1 MPFLAYSSSGKA
13 YIRVLH
19 AYTYT
24 LGMITCKCETPEM
37 ATLTE
42 MTPFQDE
49 LKKRSAKDIASLAA
63 TIKEDGLLTPFM
75 LWEHEDKKYILD
87 GHGRREALVQLAL
100 NDPAIIEQK
109 FPAVIIQAET
119 REDAIKAVLQI
130 SSSYGRINKAGAVKF
145 TAPIVGYKAPY
156 IKRLEPTVKKPRVSD
171 DVVIK
176 IKVRKDKA
184 SAICE
189 LLRQTEGIEVL

>member
-1 MPFLAYSSSGKA
+1 
-13 YIRVLH
+13 
-19 AYTYT
+19 
-24 LGMITCKCETPEM
+24 MITCKCETPDM
-37 ATLTE
+37 VTLTE
-42 MTPFQDE
+42 MTPFQEE
-49 LKKRSAKDIASLAA
+49 LKKRGAKDIAALAA

-75 LWEHEDKKYILD
+75 LWEHEDKKFILD

-109 FPAVIIQAET
+109 FPAVIIKAET

-130 SSSYGRINKAGAVKF
+130 SSSYGRMNKAGAVKF

-156 IKRLEPTVKKPRVSD
+156 IKRLEPKVKKPKVSD

-176 IKVRKDKA
+176 IRVRKDKA
-184 SAICE
+184 NAICE
-189 LLRQTEGIEVL
+189 LLRQTEGITVL

>member
-1 MPFLAYSSSGKA
+1 MPFFTYSACRKA
-13 YIRVLH
+13 YIRLYLAT
-19 AYTYT
+19 AYTC
-24 LGMITCKCETPEM
+24 GMITCKCETPEM

-49 LKKRSAKDIASLAA
+49 LKKRNAKDIAALAS

-75 LWEHEDKKYILD
+75 LWEYEDKKFILD

-100 NDPAIIEQK
+100 NDPSIIEQK
-109 FPAVIIQAET
+109 FPAVIIKADT

-130 SSSYGRINKAGAVKF
+130 SSSYGRMNKAGAIKF
-145 TAPIVGYKAPY
+145 TAPVVGYKAPY
-156 IKRLEPTVKKPRVSD
+156 IQRLEPKIRKPKVSD
-171 DVVIK
+171 NVVIK

-184 SAICE
+184 DAIRA
-189 LLRQTEGIEVL
+189 LLEQTEGIMVL

>member
-1 MPFLAYSSSGKA
+1 
-13 YIRVLH
+13 
-19 AYTYT
+19 
-24 LGMITCKCETPEM
+24 MITCKCETPEM

-49 LKKRSAKDIASLAA
+49 LKKRSAKDITALAA

-75 LWEHEDKKYILD
+75 LWEHEDKKFILD

-100 NDPAIIEQK
+100 NDPSIIEQK
-109 FPAVIIQAET
+109 FPAVIIKADT

-130 SSSYGRINKAGAVKF
+130 SSSYGRMNKAGAIKF
-145 TAPIVGYKAPY
+145 TAPVVGYKAPY
-156 IKRLEPTVKKPRVSD
+156 IQRLEPKVRKPKVND
-171 DVVIK
+171 NVVIK

-184 SAICE
+184 EAIRA
-189 LLRQTEGIEVL
+189 LLEQTEGIIVL

>member
-1 MPFLAYSSSGKA
+1 
-13 YIRVLH
+13 
-19 AYTYT
+19 
-24 LGMITCKCETPEM
+24 MITCKCETPDK

-49 LKKRSAKDIASLAA
+49 LKKRGAKDIAALAT

-100 NDPAIIEQK
+100 NDPTIIEQK
-109 FPAVIIQAET
+109 FPAVIIKAET

-130 SSSYGRINKAGAVKF
+130 SSSYGRINKVGAIKF
-145 TAPIVGYKAPY
+145 TAPVVGYKAPY
-156 IKRLEPTVKKPRVSD
+156 IRRLEPTVKKPKVSD

-184 SAICE
+184 DAIRE
-189 LLRQTEGIEVL
+189 LLRQTEGIAVL